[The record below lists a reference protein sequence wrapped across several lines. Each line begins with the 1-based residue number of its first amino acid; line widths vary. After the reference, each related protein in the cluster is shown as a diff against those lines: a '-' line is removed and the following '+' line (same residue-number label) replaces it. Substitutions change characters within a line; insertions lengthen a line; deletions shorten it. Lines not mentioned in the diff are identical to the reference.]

1 MNLLK
6 EKMRSIVKA
15 LIPPKLRFFIRVLW
29 IASTDLITGTQSRFA
44 KNSQKEL
51 ERAQTWPER
60 ITIVQPIN
68 VSEWAEN
75 KKYNLQIAIS
85 RFQNLSF
92 YPNQIFSFWH
102 YVGNPTK
109 KAGYKKGINII
120 KGQLDF
126 DYGGGLCQLSG
137 LLYHLALTAG
147 LGIVE
152 RHPHSTDL
160 YTDETRYTPLGADAT
175 TAYGYKDLRLK
186 NTLDVPLCFRIRIDE
201 NQLIGSLCAPE
212 SIREYELRFDKVLVD
227 ELEEVNTLRRNK
239 SGDLEVICKQS
250 YTIAKHETVL

>member
-1 MNLLK
+1 
-6 EKMRSIVKA
+6 MRRVAKA
-15 LIPPKLRFFIRVLW
+15 LIPPKLRFLMRIFWIGFI
-29 IASTDLITGTQSRFA
+29 DLITGVRFKFA
-44 KNSQKEL
+44 KNSPKEL
-51 ERAQTWPER
+51 EKALTWPER

-75 KKYNLQIAIS
+75 KKYNLRIAIS
-85 RFQNLSF
+85 KFQNLPF
-92 YPNQIFSFWH
+92 YPSQIYSFWH

-109 KAGYKKGINII
+109 KVGYKMGINII
-120 KGQLDF
+120 KGHLDF

-152 RHPHSTDL
+152 RHPHSADL

-186 NTLDVPLCFRIRIDE
+186 NSLDVPVCFRIKIEE

-212 SIREYELRFDKVLVD
+212 HLHEFELRFDKALIG
-227 ELEEVNTLRRNK
+227 EKEEVDTLRRNA
-239 SGDLEVICKQS
+239 SGEFEVICEQS
-250 YTIAKHETVL
+250 YTIAKHETVI

>member
-1 MNLLK
+1 M
-6 EKMRSIVKA
+6 MRNILKA
-15 LIPPKLRFFIRVLW
+15 LIPPNLRFYLRIFW
-29 IASTDLITGTQSRFA
+29 IWVTDLITGRRFKFA
-44 KNSQKEL
+44 KNSPDEL

-85 RFQNLSF
+85 KFQNLPF
-92 YPNQIFSFWH
+92 YPNQIFPFWH

-109 KAGYKKGINII
+109 KAGYKMGINII
-120 KGQLDF
+120 KGKLDF

-147 LGIVE
+147 LGIEE
-152 RHPHSTDL
+152 RHPHSSDL

-175 TAYGYKDLRLK
+175 TAYGYKDLRFK
-186 NTLDVPLCFRIRIDE
+186 DTLHVPVCFRVRIDGSR
-201 NQLIGSLCAPE
+201 LIGSLCAPE
-212 SIREYELRFDKVLVD
+212 SLHEYELRFDKVLVG
-227 ELEEVNTLRRNK
+227 ELEEVDTLRRNK
-239 SGDLEVICKQS
+239 SGNFEVICNQS

>member
-1 MNLLK
+1 M
-6 EKMRSIVKA
+6 MRSIVKA
-15 LIPPKLRFFIRVLW
+15 LIPPKLRFHLRIFW
-29 IASTDLITGTQSRFA
+29 IWITDLITGRRFKFA
-44 KNSQKEL
+44 KNSPDEL
-51 ERAQTWPER
+51 DRAQTWPER

-75 KKYNLQIAIS
+75 KKYNLRIAIS
-85 RFQNLSF
+85 KFQNLPF

-109 KAGYKKGINII
+109 KAGYKIGINII

-152 RHPHSTDL
+152 RYPHSSDL

-175 TAYGYKDLRLK
+175 TVYGYKDLRLK
-186 NTLDVPLCFRIRIDE
+186 DTLDVPVCFRISIEGNR
-201 NQLIGSLCAPE
+201 LVGSICAPE
-212 SIREYELRFDKVLVD
+212 SLTEYELQFDKVLVGG
-227 ELEEVNTLRRNK
+227 LEEVDTLRRNE
-239 SGDLEVICKQS
+239 SGDFEVICKQS
-250 YTIAKHETVL
+250 YTIATHETVI